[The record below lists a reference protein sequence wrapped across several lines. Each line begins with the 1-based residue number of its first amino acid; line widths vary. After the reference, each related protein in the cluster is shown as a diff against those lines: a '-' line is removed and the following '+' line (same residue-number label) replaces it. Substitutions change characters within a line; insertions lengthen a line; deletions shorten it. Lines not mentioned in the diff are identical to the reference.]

1 MNYDISKLN
10 DKMNSIDK
18 LNKSIHPI
26 NNIKGD
32 TDEEFI
38 NDFSTVINVPNV
50 PNVPN
55 VKNNPLQGT
64 YLESKESIIELYK
77 LFIFY
82 GLMESYFSNH
92 L

>member
-18 LNKSIHPI
+18 LNKSINPI

-38 NDFSTVINVPNV
+38 NEFSTVS
-50 PNVPN
+50 NVPN